1 MNRSSRREVL
11 KGIGAGTTV
20 LLGGVGA
27 ASARGKGRGAGGNGR
42 GNGPG
47 RSGRRKGASADAS
60 IVEKADELGFSTLI
74 AAVEAAD
81 PAVLNTLAND
91 DQYTVFAPTNEAFS
105 DFFATVED
113 ATGIDKSTLLTDPNG
128 LLTKTL
134 LFHVTEGRRYAASVV
149 NPSEV
154 ETLLGEA
161 VSVDGTTLDGRAT
174 IQTTN
179 VEASNGVIHAIDA
192 VLTPSAVDDLL

>member
-1 MNRSSRREVL
+1 
-11 KGIGAGTTV
+11 V

-42 GNGPG
+42 GNGRG
-47 RSGRRKGASADAS
+47 RNGRRKGASADAS

-81 PAVLNTLAND
+81 PALLNTLAND
-91 DQYTVFAPTNEAFS
+91 DQHTVFAPANDAFA

-128 LLTKTL
+128 LLTDTL

-192 VLTPSAVDDLL
+192 VLTPSAVDGLL